1 MATSSKKVRAFA
13 DANILFSGAAFP
25 RWSYE
30 VLRHAAVGNFQLVLC
45 PLVIA
50 QARRNLQKRFP
61 QHLRNFEKLLGLIDY
76 ELVADP
82 TSEDVEANKDLIRD
96 LSDVAVALAAIA
108 AKVDYLISE
117 DKDFTVQDQTTEKL
131 RRHLKITLT
140 GTFLREVM
148 GWSSEE
154 LENIRHRTWGDMPE
168 MEEAEEE

>member
-1 MATSSKKVRAFA
+1 M
-13 DANILFSGAAFP
+13 
-25 RWSYE
+25 
-30 VLRHAAVGNFQLVLC
+30 
-45 PLVIA
+45 
-50 QARRNLQKRFP
+50 
-61 QHLRNFEKLLGLIDY
+61 IDY
-76 ELVADP
+76 ELIADP
-82 TSEDVEANKDLIRD
+82 TSEDVEANQDLVRD

-117 DKDFTVQDQTTEKL
+117 DKDFTVQDKTTEEL

-168 MEEAEEE
+168 AEKTEEE